1 MAPLLFMLVCD
12 LCTQFDKLLSS
23 LLLLPDSL
31 VAGDDCQLLSLPS
44 HHHMPHHRSLGSL
57 TTDQHLQGMNN

>member
-1 MAPLLFMLVCD
+1 MAILSFVLVCG
-12 LCTQFDKLLSS
+12 LCRPLDKLLSS
-23 LLLLPDSL
+23 PVFLPGGL

-44 HHHMPHHRSLGSL
+44 HHHMPHHRSPESL

>member
-1 MAPLLFMLVCD
+1 MFLTSQSPEPAQVKVD
-12 LCTQFDKLLSS
+12 VGG
-23 LLLLPDSL
+23 L

-44 HHHMPHHRSLGSL
+44 HHHMPHHRSPESL